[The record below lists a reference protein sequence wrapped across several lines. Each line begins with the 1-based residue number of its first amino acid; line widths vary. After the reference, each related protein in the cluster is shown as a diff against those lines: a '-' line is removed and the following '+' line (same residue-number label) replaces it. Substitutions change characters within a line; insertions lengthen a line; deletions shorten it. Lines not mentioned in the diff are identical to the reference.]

1 VAVQLLFEP
10 NASIG
15 EQSRANPGGNAD
27 GEEKDAPYTARSLY
41 FHSAVKR
48 TAARKANSAGGALWH
63 LKALRGTDIC
73 VASYSSAQEPL
84 QKKEETAST
93 GRGIR

>member
-1 VAVQLLFEP
+1 MQLLLEP

-15 EQSRANPGGNAD
+15 AQSRANPGGNAD
-27 GEEKDAPYTARSLY
+27 GEEKDAPWCTARSLY

-48 TAARKANSAGGALWH
+48 TAARKANSAGGALRH
-63 LKALRGTDIC
+63 LKALRGIDIR
-73 VASYSSAQEPL
+73 VASRSSAQELL